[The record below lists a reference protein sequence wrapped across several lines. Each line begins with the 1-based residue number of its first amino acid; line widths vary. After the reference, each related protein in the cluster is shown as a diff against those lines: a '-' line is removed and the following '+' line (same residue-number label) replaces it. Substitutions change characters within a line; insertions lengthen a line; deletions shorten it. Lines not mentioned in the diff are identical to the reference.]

1 MIDKMKYNRSK
12 STYLYLIYV
21 IQVLSIQNPSWNI
34 DAFTIG
40 TNRIPR
46 SSIFDN
52 SVEQKR
58 ATRTSVTTS
67 SSITHRVGKL
77 HNTSTGTLIHEVDEI
92 EEEKK
97 KRKNNKRT
105 TKNRMK
111 SNRTKSKSNNVV
123 TKASSIKI
131 QPTKKR
137 QRKKDSSV
145 NNAELSTSTTT
156 QQTTIK
162 MNKRGRR
169 QGINGK
175 STTSAS
181 TLRISNLLSREEEIK
196 LTSAIQNLKKVIHI
210 RDELSVCKTIN
221 NPGSTPSYLPNPMY
235 KDQHT
240 KLPYKIQPTE
250 QEWAQ
255 ACNISVVQLRRIL
268 VKGRDARRKILD
280 GNAGLVTQIAKKYNN
295 ALRKSTS
302 QFDNIGCILTVS
314 DLIQEGN
321 LGLMMAAERFES
333 EKGFRFATY
342 AVHWVRSRILRCIAD
357 NSRVIRLPAHG
368 KLLFELFFCVC
379 VRIFDWV

>member
-1 MIDKMKYNRSK
+1 MKYNRSR
-12 STYLYLIYV
+12 STYLYLIYT

-40 TNRIPR
+40 TNSVPR
-46 SSIFDN
+46 SSIFDS
-52 SVEQKR
+52 SVERKG
-58 ATRTSVTTS
+58 ATRTTS
-67 SSITHRVGKL
+67 STHRVSKL
-77 HNTSTGTLIHEVDEI
+77 HNMSTGTLINEV
-92 EEEKK
+92 EEMEGEKK
-97 KRKNNKRT
+97 KRKTNSKRT
-105 TKNRMK
+105 TSRMK
-111 SNRTKSKSNNVV
+111 PTRTKSKSNNV

-131 QPTKKR
+131 QPSKKR
-137 QRKKDSSV
+137 QRKKDSAV
-145 NNAELSTSTTT
+145 NHAESSSTSSSSTPTTTT

-181 TLRISNLLSREEEIK
+181 TLRISNLLSREEEVK
-196 LTSAIQNLKKVIHI
+196 LTSAIQNLRKVIHI

-280 GNAGLVTQIAKKYNN
+280 GNAGLVTQIAKKYDN

-368 KLLFELFFCVC
+368 KFFEPFLCV
-379 VRIFDWV
+379 